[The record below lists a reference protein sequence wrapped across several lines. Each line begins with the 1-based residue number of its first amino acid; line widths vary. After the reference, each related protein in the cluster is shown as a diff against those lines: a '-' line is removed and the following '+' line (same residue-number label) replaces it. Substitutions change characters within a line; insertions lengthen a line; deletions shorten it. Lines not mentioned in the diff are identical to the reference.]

1 MEEAELRDF
10 FDTFFGTAAVLC
22 SYVSFLYFG
31 SQNNLG
37 RYTVYIYQGPTSILL
52 CTDIA
57 AIYDPLEN

>member
-37 RYTVYIYQGPTSILL
+37 QYTVYISGS
-52 CTDIA
+52 DIHPFMYRHSSN
-57 AIYDPLEN
+57 I

>member
-37 RYTVYIYQGPTSILL
+37 RYTVYISRS
-52 CTDIA
+52 DIHPFMYRHSSN
-57 AIYDPLEN
+57 I